1 MAFTA
6 GIKKPQQSGGGFNQ
20 QSTYDRLVTVTGY
33 DTNEHLMFAEDSG
46 TGKKYKVFVNLAEV
60 VKTDAAIE
68 AKGTDVSKINWMGHK
83 IDKGMEKNIK
93 VGHKCVLTRS
103 KVVGTDK
110 TSGITDLE
118 VHRIAALPSQKADK
132 SFQGII
138 SMTYRIEDG
147 AEKVNRIYRWNSHGV
162 DFDLNNE
169 LKGLHELAAKIDE
182 AGKDYGVKKGEATV
196 TKPTIGV
203 QFRAALKTDKTYPY
217 AKEGEPKD
225 IWEVVDTSQPFDW
238 IPGKQDGEGKEIKS
252 SAHPLTGAEMVEFAE
267 MYYNYISEHPQF
279 KEHLDDLK
287 FEVTY
292 YDSFPATKADALQL
306 TSGNKDKD
314 KNADKNPLY
323 QLCHRKCYGDID
335 NTNEGLIVGKN
346 AAVNGIVALSDN
358 KLIEINDEPVSVP
371 SYWVNK
377 VFANNIRGHVHAFV
391 RTSDGAKCEPH
402 PQLQLVKSETA
413 TNTASQNTNQGAK
426 QEASQEVP
434 VSQPLATPKAET
446 EAEVFNP
453 FAAEDS
459 TEEASAPARVSFG
472 KKL

>member
-6 GIKKPQQSGGGFNQ
+6 GIKKPQQSGGGYNQ

-33 DTNEHLMFAEDSG
+33 DTNESIMYADDVV
-46 TGKKYKVFVNLAEV
+46 TGKKYKVFISPSEV
-60 VKTDAAIE
+60 LKTDAAIL
-68 AKGTDVSKINWMGHK
+68 AKGTDVTKINWMGHK

-93 VGHKCVLTRS
+93 IGHKCALTRS

-110 TSGITDLE
+110 TTGVTDLE
-118 VHRIAALPSQKADK
+118 VHRVGALPSQKADK

-138 SMTYRIEDG
+138 SMIYRIEDG
-147 AEKVNRIYRWNSHGV
+147 AEKVSRVFQWNPNGV

-169 LKGLHELAAKIDE
+169 LKGLHELAAKVDE
-182 AGKDYGVKKGEATV
+182 AAKEFGVKKGEATV

-203 QFRAALKTDKTYPY
+203 QFRSLMKTDRTYPY

-238 IPGKQDGEGKEIKS
+238 IPGAQGDDGKEIKS
-252 SAHPLTGAEMVEFAE
+252 AAHPLTGEEMLSYAE
-267 MYYNYISEHPQF
+267 MYYNYMTEHPQF
-279 KEHLDDLK
+279 KEHLDELK

-292 YDSFPATKADALQL
+292 YNSYPATKADALQL
-306 TSGNKDKD
+306 TTGNKEKD

-335 NTNEGLIVGKN
+335 NSTDGLIVGKN

-358 KLIEINDEPVSVP
+358 KLIEVNDEPVSVP

-377 VFANNIRGHVHAFV
+377 IFANNIRGHVHAFV

-402 PQLQLVKSETA
+402 PQLQLIKPEAASNTSTQ
-413 TNTASQNTNQGAK
+413 TNKAESV
-426 QEASQEVP
+426 SQEVP
-434 VSQPLATPKAET
+434 VSKPLETSKASEVDT
-446 EAEVFNP
+446 EGFNP
-453 FAAEDS
+453 FEEETPVDAS
-459 TEEASAPARVSFG
+459 TPNRVNFG
-472 KKL
+472 KKM